1 MPQEDQYI
9 RSVAGLTLKNNVRS
23 HYPTIS
29 PQVLEYVKECCLQH
43 IGDGA
48 VGKPVS
54 LVIASIVAR
63 GNIQNWPQVL
73 QVLLEK
79 LDDPNPTMVEV
90 RLLILKYLYLVI
102 LICFLLCNRTRL
114 ALSKKF
120 VKILTAILIAL
131 LVA

>member
-1 MPQEDQYI
+1 MVYILTQMPQEDQYI
-9 RSVAGLTLKNNVRS
+9 RSVAGLTLKNNIRS
-23 HYPTIS
+23 HYPNIS

-43 IGDGA
+43 IGDAA

-79 LDDPNPTMVEV
+79 LDDSNPTMVEV
-90 RLLILKYLYLVI
+90 TIG
-102 LICFLLCNRTRL
+102 NH
-114 ALSKKF
+114 
-120 VKILTAILIAL
+120 
-131 LVA
+131 